1 MYISFPGIT
10 EKPLMRSRRIAFR
23 QYYLLHCHFEDKDS
37 LPALR
42 GLLSTHDLIMNTYS
56 ASRPLSLD
64 LGATNVIA
72 VVAYSKC
79 PELLLHADP
88 SSTRRKHIIHMLPIL
103 QMLFSCH
110 TRDYPGM

>member
-1 MYISFPGIT
+1 M
-10 EKPLMRSRRIAFR
+10 SRFHVHDALPW
-23 QYYLLHCHFEDKDS
+23 QHYLLLGYFEDKDS

-64 LGATNVIA
+64 LGATDVTA

-79 PELLLHADP
+79 PELLLHADL
-88 SSTRRKHIIHMLPIL
+88 SSTRRIHIIHMLPIL

-110 TRDYPGM
+110 TRNFPGM